1 MLHPSYY
8 DLMEVV
14 NSSASQGEEPVV
26 SSRYSIV
33 IATSKRA
40 RQIIDGDE
48 AMVPGN
54 YKKPLSLAVDEIY
67 QSKVKILPEGAEIND
82 EIILSEEEEF
92 EDSEADGD
100 LGETETDSD
109 LGETEA
115 DDASEIESDAE

>member
-48 AMVPGN
+48 AMVTGN

-67 QSKVKILPEGAEIND
+67 QSKVKILPEGAEVND
-82 EIILSEEEEF
+82 EIILSEDDDF
-92 EDSEADGD
+92 ENSEADGD
-100 LGETETDSD
+100 LGETEADEASD
-109 LGETEA
+109 ETEA
-115 DDASEIESDAE
+115 DEASESGTEAE